1 MKAKAASREIPAL
14 KTLNVKPAL
23 EEVRNAVEQA
33 LGQKNRFSR
42 NAAIYLTHAKIDYS
56 LKEIAAFYALSPSAV
71 GSISRKMKN
80 NLAWNVVVKNVLD
93 YVEQD
98 LFSSRL

>member
-1 MKAKAASREIPAL
+1 MKAKAANREIPAW
-14 KTLNVKPAL
+14 KTRKDKPAL

-33 LGQKNRFSR
+33 LGQKNRFTR

-80 NLAWNVVVKNVLD
+80 NLTWNAVVRNVLD
-93 YVEQD
+93 HVEKD
-98 LFSSRL
+98 LFSSPL

>member
-1 MKAKAASREIPAL
+1 MKTVKD
-14 KTLNVKPAL
+14 KPAL
-23 EEVRNAVEQA
+23 GEIRNAVEQA
-33 LGQKNRFSR
+33 LGQKNRFTR

-80 NLAWNVVVKNVLD
+80 NLAWNVVVKNILD
-93 YVEQD
+93 HVEKEFYPIRSKD
-98 LFSSRL
+98 V